1 MKVKE
6 ICACGSSFLAQGD
19 EASALYAK
27 WVKRHKCPLP
37 TEQLEPRDIET
48 SSTIGFSAD
57 YSGTGLD
64 LPAKRYDPWED
75 E

>member
-6 ICACGSSFLAQGD
+6 ICACGSSFLAEGD
-19 EASALYAK
+19 EAAALYAK
-27 WVKRHKCPLP
+27 WVKRHECPEVSS
-37 TEQLEPRDIET
+37 TTEPREVEM
-48 SSTIGFSAD
+48 SSSIGFSAD

-64 LPAKRYDPWED
+64 LPAKEYDPWD

>member
-6 ICACGSSFLAQGD
+6 ICACGSSFLAEGD
-19 EASALYAK
+19 EAAALHAK
-27 WVKRHKCPLP
+27 WVKRHECSDSNSLA
-37 TEQLEPRDIET
+37 EVREVDM
-48 SSTIGFSAD
+48 SSAIGFSPE

-64 LPAKRYDPWED
+64 LPAKKYDPWD

>member
-6 ICACGSSFLAQGD
+6 ICACGSSFQAEGD
-19 EASALYAK
+19 EAATLYAK
-27 WVKRHKCPLP
+27 WVKRHECPEVNTP
-37 TEQLEPRDIET
+37 TEPREVEM

-64 LPAKRYDPWED
+64 VPAKNYDIDD

>member
-6 ICACGSSFLAQGD
+6 ICACGSSFLAEGD
-19 EASALYAK
+19 EAPALHAK
-27 WVKRHKCPLP
+27 WVKRHECPEVSP
-37 TEQLEPRDIET
+37 ATEPREVEMT
-48 SSTIGFSAD
+48 STIGFSAD

-64 LPAKRYDPWED
+64 VTAKEYDPWD

>member
-1 MKVKE
+1 MKIKE
-6 ICACGSSFLAQGD
+6 ICSCGSSFLAEGD
-19 EASALYAK
+19 EAPAIYAK
-27 WVKRHKCPLP
+27 WVKRHQCPEVAQ
-37 TEQLEPRDIET
+37 TVEPREVEM

-64 LPAKRYDPWED
+64 VTAKEYDPWD

>member
-6 ICACGSSFLAQGD
+6 ICACGSSFLAEGN
-19 EASALYAK
+19 EAAILYAK
-27 WVKRHKCPLP
+27 WVKRHQCPEVVP
-37 TEQLEPRDIET
+37 ATDPREVEM

-64 LPAKRYDPWED
+64 LPAKLYDPWD

>member
-1 MKVKE
+1 MKIKE
-6 ICACGSSFLAQGD
+6 ICSCGSSFLAVGD
-19 EASALYAK
+19 QAPVLYAK
-27 WVKRHKCPLP
+27 WVKRHQCPEVSSA
-37 TEQLEPRDIET
+37 TEPREVEM

-64 LPAKRYDPWED
+64 VAARDYDIDD